1 MNSDLRSDLT
11 KVYEALKAEVVN
23 YRFRPGEQIRIA
35 ELADHLRVSSTP
47 VREALIRLEAEGLLD
62 VAPRRGFFAK
72 TLDLNEM
79 IDFVRYRFFLL
90 KSAVEVADFGGTEGC
105 SAPLAPDDAPTRA
118 GGPMS
123 EGDHAP
129 RVHAGQA
136 IWFETMMTRVAS
148 LSQNR
153 AVVHAIRNVND
164 RTHYVRAI
172 DLERSDVIVAT
183 RHSIERLW
191 RSLQRADIA
200 EAVAA
205 LEHDRDGQ
213 IERLP
218 TVIKEGL
225 SRACTPTALFA
236 PMVPLSPPRIWTG
249 AAAASRPLAC
259 ALMTARR

>member
-1 MNSDLRSDLT
+1 MNSDLRSDHT

-79 IDFVRYRFFLL
+79 IDFVKYRFFLL
-90 KSAVEVADFGGTEGC
+90 KSAVEVADFGVTEGC
-105 SAPLAPDDAPTRA
+105 LAPLAPDEPTRA
-118 GGPMS
+118 VVPMS

-129 RVHAGQA
+129 RVHVGQA
-136 IWFETMMTRVAS
+136 IWFETIMTRVAS

-164 RTHYVRAI
+164 RMHYVRSI

-183 RHSIERLW
+183 QHSIERLW

-200 EAVAA
+200 EAVAV

-236 PMVPLSPPRIWTG
+236 PVVPLSPPRIWTG